1 MSFSEL
7 ALCYENKHKYNISL
21 QIILYKLFYFILYK
35 ILVEKVVK
43 KSILY
48 VRYKINLK
56 TWTLKLDCL
65 SMNPYF
71 TIYLVCNLG
80 VVNYTF
86 HTLLS

>member
-56 TWTLKLDCL
+56 T
-65 SMNPYF
+65 
-71 TIYLVCNLG
+71 
-80 VVNYTF
+80 
-86 HTLLS
+86 